1 MKIIE
6 IEILKEKENLKKLL
20 KLENKLERIK
30 DSNII
35 KRILSNL

>member
-6 IEILKEKENLKKLL
+6 IEILKEKENLKRLL

-30 DSNII
+30 DFNII

>member
-20 KLENKLERIK
+20 KLENKLEKIK
-30 DSNII
+30 DFNII
-35 KRILSNL
+35 KRISLNL